1 MEMTYDQYIQNPM
14 GISNAVFSNRNMYR
28 ELYMNKLA
36 KIMVREMGKVD
47 YTLYKSKNKYYV
59 YIKIPS
65 EVIEKF
71 YYDVVIEFS
80 PPKDKKLN
88 DSSLSNY
95 TVKFYSNDPS
105 FVYTFAHAFLKNNM
119 FIDELKG
126 VMSKEAIKKV
136 AVEKNPGNQ
145 IGYVKSLYFAY
156 LILKKENVFNKN
168 KFLVAKEIDWKQL
181 EKTITPADI
190 KIAQRQDAAKEKAI
204 ANKKAREKLNKML
217 RKDVVEKDIPFST
230 KSSNSTKS
238 SSNIKTTSTI
248 NTIKKSKSVK
258 KK

>member
-14 GISNAVFSNRNMYR
+14 GISNAVISNRNMYR
-28 ELYMNKLA
+28 ELYMNKLD
-36 KIMVREMGKVD
+36 KIMVREMGKID

-80 PPKDKKLN
+80 SPKDHKLN
-88 DSSLSNY
+88 DSSLNNY
-95 TVKFYSNDPS
+95 NVKFYSNDPS
-105 FVYTFAHAFLKNNM
+105 FVYTFAHAFIKNNM
-119 FIDELKG
+119 FINELKG

-156 LILKKENVFNKN
+156 LILKKENIFNKN
-168 KFLVAKEIDWKQL
+168 KFLIAKDINWKQL
-181 EKTITPADI
+181 EKSITPADL
-190 KIAQRQDAAKEKAI
+190 KIAQRQDAAREKSI
-204 ANKKAREKLNKML
+204 ANKKAKEKLNKL
-217 RKDVVEKDIPFST
+217 LKKDVIEKDVPFST
-230 KSSNSTKS
+230 KSSKPIKST
-238 SSNIKTTSTI
+238 SNIKTTNKL
-248 NTIKKSKSVK
+248 NTIKTIKSVK